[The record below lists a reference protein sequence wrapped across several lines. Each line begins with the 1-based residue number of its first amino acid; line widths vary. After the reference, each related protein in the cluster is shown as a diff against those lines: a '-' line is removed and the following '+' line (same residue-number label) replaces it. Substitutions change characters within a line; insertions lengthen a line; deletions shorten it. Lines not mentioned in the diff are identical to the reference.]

1 MTKPSDTLLVML
13 VQIRLISKPDS
24 FLERGAGA
32 PAKPGKTADV
42 EQFARRAVRPRG
54 VEADFA
60 GIANGRGH
68 HAGEFGDGD
77 VLAGADIDQFVAG
90 IDLPHFAQANVPLR
104 RPLPA
109 REHRACGL
117 WSLGSPSSH
126 AKASRLAQ
134 TPTVEPRNI
143 QKRQFRQE

>member
-54 VEADFA
+54 VEADLA
-60 GIANGRGH
+60 GIANGRGD

-90 IDLPHFAQANVPLR
+90 IDIHQMNAGVG
-104 RPLPA
+104 
-109 REHRACGL
+109 EI
-117 WSLGSPSSH
+117 
-126 AKASRLAQ
+126 
-134 TPTVEPRNI
+134 VDI
-143 QKRQFRQE
+143 Q